1 MIEIRVSKDSKDIL
15 EYANAAIKH
24 CLYINGWSIFRILK
38 DVVQW
43 NGVVNPPTIALAYTC
58 DNIPVGI
65 CILRSGKLDTF
76 VRKSFR
82 KKGIGKALVN
92 SLVKPQDNPPV
103 VFRGIKGS
111 DIFYRK
117 CFRKENGTHVMWNSG
132 VYSEFSA
139 AVNITTTL

>member
-1 MIEIRVSKDSKDIL
+1 MVEIRVSKDSKDIL

-24 CLYINGWSIFRILK
+24 RLYVNGWSIFRILK
-38 DVVQW
+38 NVVQW

-65 CILRSGKLDTF
+65 CILRAGVLNTF

-92 SLVKPQDNPPV
+92 SLVKPQDNPPCV
-103 VFRGIKGS
+103 LIGIKGS

-117 CFRKENGTHVMWNSG
+117 CFRKENGTHVM
-132 VYSEFSA
+132 
-139 AVNITTTL
+139 

>member
-1 MIEIRVSKDSKDIL
+1 MVEIKVSKDSKDIL

-38 DVVQW
+38 NVVQW

-65 CILRSGKLDTF
+65 CILRAGKLDTF

-82 KKGIGKALVN
+82 KKGVGKALVN

-117 CFRKENGTHVMWNSG
+117 CFRKENGTHVM
-132 VYSEFSA
+132 
-139 AVNITTTL
+139 

>member
-1 MIEIRVSKDSKDIL
+1 MVEIRVSKDSKDIL

-24 CLYINGWSIFRILK
+24 CLYINGWSILKILK
-38 DVVQW
+38 NVVQE

-58 DNIPVGI
+58 DNITCDSIPVGI
-65 CILRSGKLDTF
+65 CILRAGKLDTF

-117 CFRKENGTHVMWNSG
+117 CFRKENGTHVM
-132 VYSEFSA
+132 
-139 AVNITTTL
+139 

>member
-1 MIEIRVSKDSKDIL
+1 MVEIRVSKDSKDIL

-24 CLYINGWSIFRILK
+24 CLYVNGWSIFRILK
-38 DVVQW
+38 NVVQW

-65 CILRSGKLDTF
+65 CILRAGVLDTF

-82 KKGIGKALVN
+82 KKGIGKTLVN

-117 CFRKENGTHVMWNSG
+117 CFRKENGTHVM
-132 VYSEFSA
+132 
-139 AVNITTTL
+139 

>member
-1 MIEIRVSKDSKDIL
+1 MVEIKVSKDSKDIL

-38 DVVQW
+38 NVVQE

-65 CILRSGKLDTF
+65 CILRAGKLDTF

-92 SLVKPQDNPPV
+92 SLVKPQDNPPR

>member
-1 MIEIRVSKDSKDIL
+1 MNQFVNLTSQYSK
-15 EYANAAIKH
+15 N
-24 CLYINGWSIFRILK
+24 IFRLLK
-38 DVVQW
+38 NVVQW

-65 CILRSGKLDTF
+65 CILRAGELDTF

-92 SLVKPQDNPPV
+92 SLVKPQDNPPY

-117 CFRKENGTHVMWNSG
+117 CFRKENGTHVM
-132 VYSEFSA
+132 
-139 AVNITTTL
+139 

>member
-1 MIEIRVSKDSKDIL
+1 MVEIRVSKDSKDIL

-24 CLYINGWSIFRILK
+24 RLYVNGWSIFRLLK
-38 DVVQW
+38 NVVQW

-65 CILRSGKLDTF
+65 CILRAGKLDTF

-92 SLVKPQDNPPV
+92 SLVKPQDNPPR

-117 CFRKENGTHVMWNSG
+117 CFRKENGTHVM
-132 VYSEFSA
+132 
-139 AVNITTTL
+139 

>member
-1 MIEIRVSKDSKDIL
+1 MVEIKVSKDSKDIL

-65 CILRSGKLDTF
+65 CILRAGKLDTF

-117 CFRKENGTHVMWNSG
+117 CFRKENGTHVM
-132 VYSEFSA
+132 
-139 AVNITTTL
+139 

>member
-1 MIEIRVSKDSKDIL
+1 MVEIRVSKDSKDIL

-24 CLYINGWSIFRILK
+24 CLYVNGWSIFRILK
-38 DVVQW
+38 NVVQG

-65 CILRSGKLDTF
+65 CILRAGKLDTF

-82 KKGIGKALVN
+82 KKGIGKTLVN

-117 CFRKENGTHVMWNSG
+117 CFRKENGTHVM
-132 VYSEFSA
+132 
-139 AVNITTTL
+139 

>member
-1 MIEIRVSKDSKDIL
+1 MVEIRVSKDSKDIL

-24 CLYINGWSIFRILK
+24 CLYVNGWSIFRILK
-38 DVVQW
+38 NVVQW

-65 CILRSGKLDTF
+65 CILRAGKLDTF

-82 KKGIGKALVN
+82 KKGIGKTLVN

-117 CFRKENGTHVMWNSG
+117 CFRKENGTHVM
-132 VYSEFSA
+132 
-139 AVNITTTL
+139 

>member
-1 MIEIRVSKDSKDIL
+1 MVEIRVSKDSKDIL

-65 CILRSGKLDTF
+65 CILRAGKLDTF

-117 CFRKENGTHVMWNSG
+117 CFRKENGTHVM
-132 VYSEFSA
+132 
-139 AVNITTTL
+139 

>member
-1 MIEIRVSKDSKDIL
+1 MVEIKVSKDSKDIL

-38 DVVQW
+38 NVVQE
-43 NGVVNPPTIALAYTC
+43 NGVVNPPVIALAYTCDNITC

-65 CILRSGKLDTF
+65 CILRSGVLDTF

-117 CFRKENGTHVMWNSG
+117 CFRKENGTHV
-132 VYSEFSA
+132 
-139 AVNITTTL
+139 T

>member
-1 MIEIRVSKDSKDIL
+1 MVEIKVSKDSKDIL

-38 DVVQW
+38 NVVQW

-65 CILRSGKLDTF
+65 CILRAGKLDTF

-117 CFRKENGTHVMWNSG
+117 CFRKENGTHVM
-132 VYSEFSA
+132 
-139 AVNITTTL
+139 

>member
-1 MIEIRVSKDSKDIL
+1 MVEIRVSKDSKDIL

-24 CLYINGWSIFRILK
+24 CLYVNGWSIFGILK
-38 DVVQW
+38 NVVQW

-65 CILRSGKLDTF
+65 CILRAGKLDTF

-82 KKGIGKALVN
+82 KKGIGKTLVN

-117 CFRKENGTHVMWNSG
+117 CFRKENGTHV
-132 VYSEFSA
+132 
-139 AVNITTTL
+139 

>member
-1 MIEIRVSKDSKDIL
+1 MVEIRVSKDSKDIL

-24 CLYINGWSIFRILK
+24 CLYVNGWSIFRILK
-38 DVVQW
+38 NVVQW

-65 CILRSGKLDTF
+65 CILRAGKLDTF

-82 KKGIGKALVN
+82 KKGIGKTLVN

-117 CFRKENGTHVMWNSG
+117 CFRKENGTHV
-132 VYSEFSA
+132 
-139 AVNITTTL
+139 

>member
-1 MIEIRVSKDSKDIL
+1 MVEIKVSKDSKDIL

-24 CLYINGWSIFRILK
+24 CLYINGWSIYRILK

-65 CILRSGKLDTF
+65 CILRAGVLDTF

-117 CFRKENGTHVMWNSG
+117 CFRKENGTHV
-132 VYSEFSA
+132 
-139 AVNITTTL
+139 T

>member
-1 MIEIRVSKDSKDIL
+1 MVEIRVSKDSKDIL

-38 DVVQW
+38 NVVQW

-58 DNIPVGI
+58 DNITCDNIPVGI
-65 CILRSGKLDTF
+65 CILRAGVLDTF

-82 KKGIGKALVN
+82 KKGIGKALVS
-92 SLVKPQDNPPV
+92 SLVTQQDNPPV

-117 CFRKENGTHVMWNSG
+117 CFRKENGTHV
-132 VYSEFSA
+132 
-139 AVNITTTL
+139 T